1 MQRSK
6 LLCWV
11 GLNEDICVCVQAF
24 ASGLRTC
31 TEKSILKVIRLK
43 CLNSTNLAV
52 L

>member
-31 TEKSILKVIRLK
+31 TEKSIPKVIRLK